1 MDNEENERSP
11 GSLKVASLAIMTAMT
26 VVVGYIRV
34 PLPATQG
41 IFTLGD
47 IAIYFTAFCLG
58 PFSGAVAGGLGAA
71 LIDLIGGTAQYA
83 PVSFVVHGLQGLL
96 AGLIAAAGARQRTD
110 ADTARPGGALQGTE
124 VNAARPGGARRSVS
138 VLLWIIAGLCG
149 TVIMAGGYLLAE
161 TLFYGGFAKA
171 VTEVVFNVAQ
181 SLTGAVGGVLLTVA
195 VRRAYPPVS
204 RLRW

>member
-1 MDNEENERSP
+1 MDTDDFDKSP
-11 GSLKVASLAIMTAMT
+11 ASLRIASMAIMTAMT
-26 VVVGYIRV
+26 VVIGYIRV

-41 IFTLGD
+41 IFTLCD

-83 PVSFVVHGLQGLL
+83 PVSFIVHGLQGLL
-96 AGLIAAAGARQRTD
+96 AGLIAAPGARD
-110 ADTARPGGALQGTE
+110 GVSEGA
-124 VNAARPGGARRSVS
+124 VRRGVS
-138 VLLWIIAGLCG
+138 LLLWIVAGLCG

-161 TLFYGGFAKA
+161 TLFYGGPAKA

-195 VRRAYPPVS
+195 VRRAYPPVH